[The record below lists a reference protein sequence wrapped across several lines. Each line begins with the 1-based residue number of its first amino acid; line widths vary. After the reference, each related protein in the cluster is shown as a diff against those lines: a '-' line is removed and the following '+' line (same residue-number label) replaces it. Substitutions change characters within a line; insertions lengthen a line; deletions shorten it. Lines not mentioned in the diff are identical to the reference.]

1 MTPDQFILAGQRLH
15 GKKFWKARL
24 ARDLGV
30 NPATIHR
37 LVKREQIP
45 GPYEIAVK
53 AMLDNKRQRDKL
65 EKEARKLLPRK
76 FRKRSPR
83 AAANRKIALVAK
95 RDREGRPANL
105 PQPGADRPDEAGD
118 VARPVDGVARP
129 AGEPVE
135 T

>member
-37 LVKREQIP
+37 MVKREQIP

-53 AMLDNKRQRDKL
+53 AMLENKRQRDKL

-83 AAANRKIALVAK
+83 AAARRKDAIAAK
-95 RDREGRPANL
+95 RDRKGRAADGA
-105 PQPGADRPDEAGD
+105 QPGHDRSDEAAAVQGAD
-118 VARPVDGVARP
+118 DRMVEAPPDGS
-129 AGEPVE
+129 
-135 T
+135 